1 MRAGWLRK
9 HKTFGKVWKSF
20 GKVPK
25 VRAGWLHGALE
36 KGKRR
41 KTTRPPGLSTRS
53 TQATMPKRSYSPPS
67 EQPARHVAGSALSR
81 VATGSKP
88 GRGNFNAKPIRRP
101 SIRTVTPSC
110 AVPATV
116 TLWSCAK
123 TRRAILK
130 LSHLEGRSLALN
142 VEVNVCRI
150 YYILTSIGLVV
161 EYIIA
166 IDVTQVRF
174 PADAWVVTPTC

>member
-1 MRAGWLRK
+1 MG
-9 HKTFGKVWKSF
+9 HWK
-20 GKVPK
+20 KENE
-25 VRAGWLHGALE
+25 E
-36 KGKRR
+36 K
-41 KTTRPPGLSTRS
+41 PPGRRACLLGRPRQQCS
-53 TQATMPKRSYSPPS
+53 S
-67 EQPARHVAGSALSR
+67 EVFPRHLDSQPGTLLAAPYRALR
-81 VATGSKP
+81 LD